1 MRAPRQPCTADI
13 TVSYLRRE
21 ERESHGCI
29 SDIYLD
35 PMQALLL
42 SHPRKLIRDTARYP
56 PLMRATAPGRRP
68 KPRALRHL
76 AAQHLALAIQA
87 GEHSPVDDARAA
99 LYLYLRFQ
107 KVSPLHLL
115 QSNQLRGPGLLLQPW
130 PRLQFAPETNAVR
143 LPACSR
149 CVASSRGR
157 SKCLHRTMKYL

>member
-1 MRAPRQPCTADI
+1 MLSAFILQEKKAPGHNLVIC
-13 TVSYLRRE
+13 
-21 ERESHGCI
+21 
-29 SDIYLD
+29 SDSV
-35 PMQALLL
+35 QALLL

-107 KVSPLHLL
+107 KVSPLRVL
-115 QSNQLRGPGLLLQPW
+115 QSNQLRGLDLLLQPW
-130 PRLQFAPETNAVR
+130 SCLHCAPETDTVR
-143 LPACSR
+143 LLASSR
-149 CVASSRGR
+149 CMASSRGK
-157 SKCLHRTMKYL
+157 SKCLHGIMQHL

>member
-1 MRAPRQPCTADI
+1 MQHSWQAIMLSAFILQGLKMPG
-13 TVSYLRRE
+13 
-21 ERESHGCI
+21 HI
-29 SDIYLD
+29 SIICSDSV
-35 PMQALLL
+35 QALLL

-107 KVSPLHLL
+107 KVHPLRVLLFYQSRGLERLCSPH
-115 QSNQLRGPGLLLQPW
+115 QVYNSP
-130 PRLQFAPETNAVR
+130 TSIIIVR
-143 LPACSR
+143 L
-149 CVASSRGR
+149 
-157 SKCLHRTMKYL
+157 LIW